1 MSFRVNATFS
11 GMHPGSSSL
20 TPHKRAFAMTLRI
33 SRLIFDPSG
42 PRILHGMSL
51 CQGNIHECA
60 SRVCANTHVLVLM
73 LMLMRMRINH
83 VTSRMLSFPFSIGKM
98 GRVDQEILRVKRFG
112 TRKTRPYTQNKAA
125 QTNDVSQIKG

>member
-11 GMHPGSSSL
+11 GMHSGSSSL
-20 TPHKRAFAMTLRI
+20 TPHKRVFAMPLRI

-60 SRVCANTHVLVLM
+60 SRVCANTHVL
-73 LMLMRMRINH
+73 MRINH
-83 VTSRMLSFPFSIGKM
+83 VTSNMLSFQFSNSKWEHGQGGQRDCESK
-98 GRVDQEILRVKRFG
+98 EIRHKKN
-112 TRKTRPYTQNKAA
+112 KTVHKTKSSR
-125 QTNDVSQIKG
+125 DE